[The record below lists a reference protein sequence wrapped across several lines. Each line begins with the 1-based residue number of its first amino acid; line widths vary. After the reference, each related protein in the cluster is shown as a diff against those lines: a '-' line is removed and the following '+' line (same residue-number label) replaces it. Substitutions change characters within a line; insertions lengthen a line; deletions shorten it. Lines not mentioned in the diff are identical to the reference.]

1 MMRWPHLL
9 LSALFAAPMACD
21 SGSTNPSDPE
31 TSEYAPCAAAD
42 RVGGFLVILADGYT
56 AVEGRVASGVVPA
69 NVREATSTSGSCR
82 VLEGRRLSCTPAC
95 GAGETCDTDGT
106 CIPYPTA
113 GSVGV
118 VTVQGLSAA
127 LSMSPTS
134 IGSYTNGATNLPH
147 PGVGEGTVVTVTAPG
162 DVLPGFT
169 LEARGIAPLE
179 TSLTEVALA
188 RDRALSVTWTP
199 ATEPSGRVR
208 LLLDLAHHGGIAASL
223 ECDGLEDDGRFE
235 IPANLVTRLM
245 DIGLAGFPTLTVSR
259 RAASS
264 TDIAPGCVDF
274 SVVSEVVLPV
284 AIDGLTSCVDDE
296 ECPSGQTCQADL
308 TCG

>member
-1 MMRWPHLL
+1 MRRWPHLL
-9 LSALFAAPMACD
+9 LSSWFATSVACD
-21 SGSTNPSDPE
+21 NESTKATEPE
-31 TSEYAPCAAAD
+31 STAYAPCAASE
-42 RVGGFLVILADGYT
+42 RVGGFLVLLADGYT

-69 NVREATSTSGSCR
+69 NVREATSVSGSCR
-82 VLEGRRLSCTPAC
+82 VLEGRVLSCPAC
-95 GAGETCDTDGT
+95 GAGETCGTDGA
-106 CIPYPTA
+106 CVPYPTA

-118 VTVQGLSAA
+118 VAVQGLSAA

-134 IGSYTNGATNLPH
+134 IGSYTNGATSLPH
-147 PGVGEGTVVTVTAPG
+147 PGVGEGAVVSVDAPG

-169 LEARGIAPLE
+169 LEARGIAPLATE
-179 TSLTEVALA
+179 LTEVALA
-188 RDRALSVTWTP
+188 RDRALTVTWTP
-199 ATEPSGRVR
+199 ATEPSARIR

-223 ECDGLEDDGRFE
+223 ECDGLDDDGGFE

-245 DIGLAGFPTLTVSR
+245 DIGLAGFPTLTISR

-274 SVVSEVVLPV
+274 SIVSEVVLSV
-284 AIDGLTSCVDDE
+284 TIDGLTSCVDDE